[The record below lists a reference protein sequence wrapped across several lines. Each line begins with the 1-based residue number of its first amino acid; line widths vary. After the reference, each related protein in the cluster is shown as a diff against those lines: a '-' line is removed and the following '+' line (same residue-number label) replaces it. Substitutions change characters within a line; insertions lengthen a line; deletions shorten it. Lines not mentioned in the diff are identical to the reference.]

1 VSLTVVVLNRIVEAA
16 EDTNRIAARRNAIE
30 VAETSMIRGKTVIVD
45 KLPVVS
51 QTFFFCYNSLTNS
64 FLQQCY
70 KLKLLG
76 LDKRTN
82 SCIRENTR
90 ELDRELY
97 TK

>member
-1 VSLTVVVLNRIVEAA
+1 MIDFALELFCKFQISTHITA
-16 EDTNRIAARRNAIE
+16 E
-30 VAETSMIRGKTVIVD
+30 
-45 KLPVVS
+45 
-51 QTFFFCYNSLTNS
+51 C
-64 FLQQCY
+64 C

-90 ELDRELY
+90 ELNRELY